1 MKLLGR
7 MDSECRF
14 GNIVANSYIS
24 ALITFA
30 TASAATKVP
39 KWENLECEVKLS
51 LMYFFWIFHSSLL
64 SGGSQVPVLGR
75 GHQLGR
81 GAGGV
86 RAVRRLAGQH
96 RQVREQ
102 NCLLE
107 FGHSKA
113 ELVDKWYWTGGKY

>member
-14 GNIVANSYIS
+14 GNIVANSNIS

-51 LMYFFWIFHSSLL
+51 SVYFFWIFHSSLL
-64 SGGSQVPVLGR
+64 AGGAQVPVLGR
-75 GHQLGR
+75 HPHLGR
-81 GAGGV
+81 GSGGV

-96 RQVREQ
+96 WQ
-102 NCLLE
+102 CP
-107 FGHSKA
+107 GA
-113 ELVDKWYWTGGKY
+113 ELPHEVWSLQDRVVHGQVVLD